1 MNIPTVTIAD
11 GVDVP
16 QIGFGLWKVLED
28 TQKVVEDALEVGYR
42 HLDTAAVYGNEREV
56 GAAIAASG
64 IDRSELFV
72 TTKVWNSD
80 QGRTVEAFEESL
92 DKLGLDHVDLYL
104 VHWPVPTQGLFLQA
118 WSDLEK
124 LHADGRARAIGV
136 SNFLVEHL
144 EELARNS
151 TVKPAVNQIEVHP
164 QNSETALRRYC
175 AEQGIAVQAYS
186 PFARGEL
193 VADPALAEIAAVHGV
208 SIPQVILRWHVQ
220 LGNVPLPKTVTRSR
234 MEQNLDV
241 FGFALTDEQMAYV
254 DGLDQG
260 RRIGADPRTFTG

>member
-1 MNIPTVTIAD
+1 VNGITIAD

-16 QIGFGLWKVLED
+16 QIGFGLWKVVDD

-42 HLDTAAVYGNEREV
+42 HLDTAAIYGNEREV
-56 GAAIAASG
+56 GAGIAASG

-72 TTKVWNSD
+72 TTKLWNSA
-80 QGRTVEAFEESL
+80 QGRATEAFEESL
-92 DKLGLDHVDLYL
+92 DELGLEYVDLYL
-104 VHWPVPTQGLFLQA
+104 VHWPVPTQGLFLDA
-118 WSDLEK
+118 WAELEK
-124 LHADGRARAIGV
+124 IHASGRARAIGV

-144 EELARNS
+144 EELAKHS
-151 TVKPAVNQIEVHP
+151 SVTPAVNQIEVHP

-175 AEQGIAVQAYS
+175 AEQGIAIQAYS

-193 VADPALAEIAAVHGV
+193 VDDPALAQIAEAHRAT
-208 SIPQVILRWHVQ
+208 IPQVILRWHVQ
-220 LGNVPLPKTVTRSR
+220 HGLIPLPKTVTRSR

-241 FGFALTDEQMAYV
+241 FGFSLSDDQMAYV